1 MLISNHWNL
10 TATWVR
16 AGTLELLYIKRT
28 ARKQDKFS
36 GQVLYPNLD
45 LREVC
50 SHICKVA
57 FPGGKQEDA
66 ESAQVAAMREVA
78 EEVGLDISDT

>member
-1 MLISNHWNL
+1 M
-10 TATWVR
+10 R

-36 GQVLYPNLD
+36 GQVLDPNLD
-45 LREVC
+45 LLFIC

-57 FPGGKQEDA
+57 FPGGKQEEG
-66 ESAQVAAMREVA
+66 ESAQVAAIREVA
-78 EEVGLDISDT
+78 EEVGLDLSDA